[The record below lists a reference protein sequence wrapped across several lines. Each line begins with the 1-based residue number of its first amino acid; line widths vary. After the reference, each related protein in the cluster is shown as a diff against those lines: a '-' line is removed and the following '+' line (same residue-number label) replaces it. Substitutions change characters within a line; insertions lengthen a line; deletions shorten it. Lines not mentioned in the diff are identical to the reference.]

1 MFVYEMVTR
10 VTYQNGAH
18 LHFVCLPPECPPTCL
33 EGIEKRQ
40 AEKGDRKMEQL
51 DRLHEQREQVL
62 RELRYTSSES
72 RYQYLTTL
80 YKNMENSIEGVTDAE
95 VS

>member
-1 MFVYEMVTR
+1 
-10 VTYQNGAH
+10 
-18 LHFVCLPPECPPTCL
+18 
-33 EGIEKRQ
+33 
-40 AEKGDRKMEQL
+40 MEQL

-80 YKNMENSIEGVTDAE
+80 YKNMGNSIEGVTDAE